1 LIGKKVLNAGAIRT
15 PGGYTILAA
24 GDSIYLN
31 PEGSDVVVEVSDVT
45 LPDAPAVDG
54 LGDVVNTGIIESID
68 GGIIMA
74 AGDTFSRA
82 IDGVDQMT
90 VAVGSD
96 TGTVRQ
102 LGTLV
107 ADGSEGDGGSIT
119 LTATDAVVLGENSV
133 TTANAGANGDGGEVT
148 VYSTGTT
155 IFENGAT
162 LEVKGGGESG
172 DGGFAEISGDEIIFA
187 GHVDASAA
195 NGKFGTLLMD
205 PASWTIKDEI
215 LLMLSTKNSLRISLP
230 ILNWSPTTLFT
241 WKI

>member
-1 LIGKKVLNAGAIRT
+1 M
-15 PGGYTILAA
+15 AA

-31 PEGSDVVVEVSDVT
+31 PEGSDVLVEVSGVT

-54 LGDVVNTGIIESID
+54 LGDVVNSGIIEAVD

-74 AGDTFSRA
+74 AGDTFARA

-119 LTATDAVVLGENSV
+119 LTATDVVVLGENSV

-172 DGGFAEISGDEIIFA
+172 DGGFAEISG
-187 GHVDASAA
+187 
-195 NGKFGTLLMD
+195 
-205 PASWTIKDEI
+205 
-215 LLMLSTKNSLRISLP
+215 
-230 ILNWSPTTLFT
+230 
-241 WKI
+241 